1 MARSLCDIDTIIRG
15 GGCQVSGK
23 KQTRNPIPRKP
34 TPAPPRRGSQ
44 NPIPD
49 TPPMSDLTRVIELFQ
64 LPFMQRALM
73 GGILM
78 GLMGG
83 LLGSFTILR
92 QLSFFS
98 DALGHSALL
107 GISLGLLL
115 GLSPSSVL
123 LPFAVLFALGV
134 TYLLERTRL
143 WTDALLN
150 IVYSSSLAI
159 GVILLTFVGQ
169 YKGGI
174 NSILF
179 GDILA
184 VRSGDLW
191 VSTVLLVVC
200 VLFVGLT
207 LQSQILLTLHEPL
220 AIARGIS
227 ASAHRT
233 AFIVLLALV
242 VGTSIKAI
250 GVLLISAFVVI
261 PACAARL
268 LSRTFSGYVI
278 LSALLGA
285 LGAVLGMVFSAMFNL
300 PSGPAIVTMQL
311 AIFLVAI
318 VLPRTKLSAV

>member
-1 MARSLCDIDTIIRG
+1 MPSLAST
-15 GGCQVSGK
+15 
-23 KQTRNPIPRKP
+23 
-34 TPAPPRRGSQ
+34 
-44 NPIPD
+44 
-49 TPPMSDLTRVIELFQ
+49 LELFQ

-73 GGILM
+73 GGILT

-115 GLSPSSVL
+115 GMSPSSVL
-123 LPFAVLFALGV
+123 LPFAVVFALGV
-134 TYLLERTRL
+134 TYLLEHTRL

-184 VRSGDLW
+184 VRQGDLW
-191 VSTVLLVVC
+191 VSAGLLIVC

-207 LQSQILLTLHEPL
+207 LRSQILLTLHEPL
-220 AIARGIS
+220 AMARGIS

-268 LSRTFSGYVI
+268 LSRTFTGYVI

-318 VLPRTKLSAV
+318 VLPRTKLSAA